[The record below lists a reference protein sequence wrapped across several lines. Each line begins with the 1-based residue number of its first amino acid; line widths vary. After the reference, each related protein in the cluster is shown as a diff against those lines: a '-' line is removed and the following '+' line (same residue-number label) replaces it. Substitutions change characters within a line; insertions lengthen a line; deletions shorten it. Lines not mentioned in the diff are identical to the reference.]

1 MGDVG
6 EMVML
11 KILIVDDHE
20 VVSQGI
26 SRVLQDV
33 KGVDVVGVVNC
44 GEDAIVQS
52 KILLPNIILMD
63 VHMPGIGGLGAT
75 KEIKRILPKTKIIA
89 LSALE
94 DNLYPVKLLEA
105 GASGY
110 LTKGTSTSEL
120 LEAISIVAKG
130 EHYIS
135 KTIAQKMALSKF
147 SIDEQGSPLG
157 QLSDRELQVA
167 QMIVDCKKSNEI
179 AEHLNVSPKTVSTY
193 RTRIFTK
200 LNIESDVE
208 LIHLAVRYS
217 VLGMG

>member
-1 MGDVG
+1 
-6 EMVML
+6 ML
-11 KILIVDDHE
+11 KVLIVDDHDM
-20 VVSQGI
+20 VSQGI

-33 KGVDVVGVVNC
+33 KGVEVVGVVHS
-44 GEDAIVQS
+44 GEEAISQS
-52 KILLPNIILMD
+52 KILLPDIVLMD

-75 KEIKRILPKTKIIA
+75 KEIKRLLPKTKIIA
-89 LSALE
+89 LSAMD
-94 DNLYPVKLLEA
+94 DNLYPVKLLEV

-110 LTKGTSTSEL
+110 VTKGTNTSEL
-120 LEAISIVAKG
+120 LEAIEMVARG

-135 KTIAQKMALSKF
+135 KSIAQKMALSKIT
-147 SIDEQGSPLG
+147 IDGQGSPLG

-193 RTRIFTK
+193 RTRIFAK

-208 LIHLAVRYS
+208 LIHLAVRYN

>member
-1 MGDVG
+1 
-6 EMVML
+6 ML
-11 KILIVDDHE
+11 KVLIVDDHDM
-20 VVSQGI
+20 VSHGI

-33 KGVDVVGVVNC
+33 NSVEVVGVALC
-44 GEDAIVQS
+44 GEEAIAQS
-52 KILLPNIILMD
+52 RELKPDIVLMD

-75 KEIKRILPKTKIIA
+75 KEIKRLLPKTKIIA
-89 LSALE
+89 LSALD
-94 DNLYPVKLLEA
+94 DNIYPVKLLEA

-110 LTKGTSTSEL
+110 LTKGTNTLEL
-120 LEAISIVAKG
+120 LEAIDVVAKG

-135 KTIAQKMALSKF
+135 KSIAQKMALSKF
-147 SIDEQGSPLG
+147 SIDGQGSPLG

-179 AEHLNVSPKTVSTY
+179 ADLLNVSPKTVSTY

-208 LIHLAVRYS
+208 LIRLAVRYN

>member
-1 MGDVG
+1 
-6 EMVML
+6 ML
-11 KILIVDDHE
+11 KVLIVDDHDM
-20 VVSQGI
+20 VSHGI

-33 KGVDVVGVVNC
+33 NSVEVVGVALS
-44 GEDAIVQS
+44 GEEAIAQS
-52 KILLPNIILMD
+52 RELKPDIVLMD

-75 KEIKRILPKTKIIA
+75 KEIKRLLPKTKIIA
-89 LSALE
+89 LSALD
-94 DNLYPVKLLEA
+94 DNIYPVKLLEA

-110 LTKGTSTSEL
+110 LTKGTNTLEL
-120 LEAISIVAKG
+120 LEAIDVVAKG

-135 KTIAQKMALSKF
+135 KSIAQKMALSKF
-147 SIDEQGSPLG
+147 SIDGQGSPLG

-179 AEHLNVSPKTVSTY
+179 ADHLNVSPKTVSTY

-208 LIHLAVRYS
+208 LIRLAVRYN

>member
-1 MGDVG
+1 
-6 EMVML
+6 ML
-11 KILIVDDHE
+11 KVLIVDDHDM
-20 VVSQGI
+20 VSHGI

-33 KGVDVVGVVNC
+33 NNVEVVGVVLS
-44 GEDAIVQS
+44 GEEAIAQS
-52 KILLPNIILMD
+52 RELKPDIVLMD

-75 KEIKRILPKTKIIA
+75 KEIKRLLPKTKIIA
-89 LSALE
+89 LSALD
-94 DNLYPVKLLEA
+94 DNIYPVKLLEA

-110 LTKGTSTSEL
+110 LTKGTNTLEL
-120 LEAISIVAKG
+120 LEAIDVVAKG

-135 KTIAQKMALSKF
+135 KSIAQKMALSKF
-147 SIDEQGSPLG
+147 SIDGQGSPLG

-179 AEHLNVSPKTVSTY
+179 ADHLNVSPKTVSTY

-208 LIHLAVRYS
+208 LIRLAVRYN

>member
-1 MGDVG
+1 
-6 EMVML
+6 ML
-11 KILIVDDHE
+11 KVLIVDDHD

-33 KGVDVVGVVNC
+33 NGVEVVGVVHS
-44 GEDAIVQS
+44 GEDAVTQS
-52 KILLPNIILMD
+52 KRLLPDVILMD

-75 KEIKRILPKTKIIA
+75 KEIKRILPKIKIIA
-89 LSALE
+89 LSALD
-94 DNLYPVKLLEA
+94 DNLYPIKLLEA

-120 LEAISIVAKG
+120 LEAIDTVMKG
-130 EHYIS
+130 ESYIS
-135 KTIAQKMALSKF
+135 KTIAQKIALSKF
-147 SIDEQGSPLG
+147 SLDSQGSPLG

-167 QMIVDCKKSNEI
+167 QMIVDCKKSSEI
-179 AEHLNVSPKTVSTY
+179 AEYLSVSPKTVSTY

-200 LNIESDVE
+200 LSIESDVE
-208 LIHLAVRYS
+208 LMHLAVRYS

>member
-1 MGDVG
+1 
-6 EMVML
+6 ML
-11 KILIVDDHE
+11 KVLIVDDHD

-33 KGVDVVGVVNC
+33 NGVDVVGVVHC

-52 KILLPNIILMD
+52 KTLQPDIVLMD

-75 KEIKRILPKTKIIA
+75 KEIKRLFPRIKIIA

-110 LTKGTSTSEL
+110 LTKGTKTSEI
-120 LEAISIVAKG
+120 LEALEAVSKG

-135 KTIAQKMALSKF
+135 KSVAQRMALSKF
-147 SIDEQGSPLG
+147 SIDGEGSPLG
-157 QLSDRELQVA
+157 LLSDRELQVA
-167 QMIVDCKKSNEI
+167 QMIIDCKKSNEI
-179 AEHLNVSPKTVSTY
+179 AELLNVSPKTVSTY
-193 RTRIFTK
+193 RTRIFSK
-200 LNIESDVE
+200 LSIDSDVE
-208 LIHLAVRYS
+208 LIHLAIRYN

>member
-1 MGDVG
+1 
-6 EMVML
+6 ML
-11 KILIVDDHE
+11 KVLIVDDHD

-33 KGVDVVGVVNC
+33 KGVQVVGVVHC
-44 GEDAIVQS
+44 GEEAIIQA
-52 KILLPNIILMD
+52 KILLPDIVLMD

-89 LSALE
+89 LSALD

-110 LTKGTSTSEL
+110 LTKGTNTSEL
-120 LEAISIVAKG
+120 LEAIQVVFKG

-135 KTIAQKMALSKF
+135 KGVAQKMALSKF
-147 SIDEQGSPLG
+147 SIDGQGSPLG

-179 AEHLNVSPKTVSTY
+179 AEQLNVSPKTVSTY

-200 LNIESDVE
+200 LNIDSDVE
-208 LIHLAVRYS
+208 LIRLAVRYN